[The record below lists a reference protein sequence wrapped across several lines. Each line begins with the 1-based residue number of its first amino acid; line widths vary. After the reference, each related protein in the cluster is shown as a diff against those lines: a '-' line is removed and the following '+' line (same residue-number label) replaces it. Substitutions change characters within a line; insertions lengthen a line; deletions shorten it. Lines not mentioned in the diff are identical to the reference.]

1 MQISTGITNN
11 EKIITNYDS
20 CYKLQQ
26 LIVTNYDNYTT
37 EQSKHLLEAWITRT
51 VTFIKFLLNWD

>member
-37 EQSKHLLEAWITRT
+37 DRSPSNGASISHTSPWSQPFPE
-51 VTFIKFLLNWD
+51 